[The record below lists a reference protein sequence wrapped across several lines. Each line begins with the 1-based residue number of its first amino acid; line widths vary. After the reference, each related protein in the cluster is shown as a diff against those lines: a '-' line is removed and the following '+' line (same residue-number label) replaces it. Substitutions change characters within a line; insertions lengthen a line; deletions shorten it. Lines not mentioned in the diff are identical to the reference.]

1 MSDKLSDK
9 VLKCLR
15 SGLKESSKP
24 LLVAVIL
31 ILLVSTIASKKSRDV
46 VVLPTDLPETAS
58 VKDAFVSGAQKSK
71 PELPKFIIVQE
82 NSFRSVSPPY
92 VITPKVLGAL
102 IGGFDL
108 ESIQRTAII
117 EYVVEEGD
125 SLSSISSDFDI
136 SIDTIAWANDIKT
149 SLIQPG
155 QKLMILP
162 VSGVM
167 HLVESG
173 DIVDELA
180 KTYKTEKEKIISFN
194 DLSRDG
200 SIFEGEVLIIPD
212 GIAPLSSSSWT
223 SRTGLSGLSTGDYYG
238 KSHSYPY
245 GQCTWWVA
253 QKRAVPSWGNAVDWI
268 NNAAAAGYGVCSGR
282 YCVPR
287 IGAIIYLKGHRVY
300 GHVAYVERIEGG
312 KVIFSEMNYIGLGR
326 MNYRSLKMTD
336 ALIQGYIY

>member
-1 MSDKLSDK
+1 MSGNAKRFKLN
-9 VLKCLR
+9 
-15 SGLKESSKP
+15 LKESFKP
-24 LLVAVIL
+24 LLVAVVL

-46 VVLPTDLPETAS
+46 VFLPTDLPETAS
-58 VKDAFVSGAQKSK
+58 ARDAFVSVAQKPK
-71 PELPKFIIVQE
+71 PELPELIIVQE

-108 ESIQRTAII
+108 ESIQRTEII
-117 EYVVEEGD
+117 EYIVEEGD

-149 SLIQPG
+149 SLIQPR

-223 SRTGLSGLSTGDYYG
+223 SGTGLSGLSTGDYYG
-238 KSHSYPY
+238 KSHSSPY

-268 NNAAAAGYGVCSGR
+268 NNAVAAGYGVCSGR

-287 IGAIIYLKGHRVY
+287 IGAIIYLKGHRTY
-300 GHVAYVERIEGG
+300 GHVAYVERIEGS

-336 ALIQGYIY
+336 VLIQGYIY

>member
-9 VLKCLR
+9 IFKCLR

-24 LLVAVIL
+24 LLVAVVL

-46 VVLPTDLPETAS
+46 VFLPTDLPETAS
-58 VKDAFVSGAQKSK
+58 VRDAFVSVAQKPK
-71 PELPKFIIVQE
+71 PELPEFIIVQE
-82 NSFRSVSPPY
+82 NSFRAISPPY
-92 VITPKVLGAL
+92 LITPKVLGVL

-108 ESIQRTAII
+108 EGIQRTEII
-117 EYVVEEGD
+117 EYVVEDGD
-125 SLSSISSDFDI
+125 SLFSISSNFNI
-136 SIDTIAWANDIKT
+136 SIDTIAWANNIKT

-194 DLSRDG
+194 DLSKDG

-223 SRTGLSGLSTGDYYG
+223 SGTGLSGLSTNDYYG

-268 NNAAAAGYGVCSGR
+268 NNAVAAGYEVCPGR

-287 IGAIIYLKGHRVY
+287 IGAIIYLKGHRIY

-336 ALIQGYIY
+336 VLIQGYIY

>member
-1 MSDKLSDK
+1 MSKTLDKTF
-9 VLKCLR
+9 KCLKA
-15 SGLKESSKP
+15 GWKKSSKP
-24 LLVAVIL
+24 LVVAVVL
-31 ILLVSTIASKKSRDV
+31 ILLVFIIASKKSKNV
-46 VVLPTDLPETAS
+46 VFLPTDLPETAS
-58 VKDAFVSGAQKSK
+58 IRNAFVSASQKPK
-71 PELPKFIIVQE
+71 PELPEFITIQG

-92 VITPKVLGAL
+92 VMTPQVLGAL

-108 ESIQRTAII
+108 ENSQRTEII
-117 EYVVEEGD
+117 QYIIEEGD
-125 SLSSISSDFDI
+125 SLSSISSNFNV

-173 DIVDELA
+173 DVIDELA
-180 KTYKTEKEKIISFN
+180 KIYKTEKEKIISFN
-194 DLSRDG
+194 DLSKDG

-212 GIAPLSSSSWT
+212 GTAPLSSSSWT
-223 SRTGLSGLSTGDYYG
+223 SGSGLGGLSTNDYYG

-268 NNAAAAGYGVCSGR
+268 NNAAAAGYEVCPGR
-282 YCVPR
+282 YCIPR
-287 IGAIIYLKGHRVY
+287 AGAIIYLKGHRIY
-300 GHVAYVERIEGG
+300 GHVAYVERIEEG

-326 MNYRSLKMTD
+326 MNYRSLKMID
-336 ALIQGYIY
+336 VLIQGYIY